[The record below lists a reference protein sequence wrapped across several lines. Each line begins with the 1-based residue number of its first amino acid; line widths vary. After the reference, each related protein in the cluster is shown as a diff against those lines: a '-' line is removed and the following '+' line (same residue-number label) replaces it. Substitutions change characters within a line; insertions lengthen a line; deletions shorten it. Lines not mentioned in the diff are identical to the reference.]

1 MPEGIIT
8 TRDVRPTKDGR
19 GLEVVATLD
28 AGEVVPGM
36 FVHIP
41 LNGMLNLTV
50 PVAAVTHESDNHL
63 RLVLDCGGE
72 AGDAGLIAAFNFDSE
87 TLWVLETGER

>member
-8 TRDVRPTKDGR
+8 TRDVRPTADGR
-19 GLEVVATLD
+19 DLEVVATLD

-50 PVAAVTHESDNHL
+50 PVAEVTRECDNQL
-63 RLVLDCGGE
+63 RLVLDCGG
-72 AGDAGLIAAFNFDSE
+72 DADLIAAFNFESE
-87 TLWVLETGER
+87 TLWVLATGEH

>member
-8 TRDVRPTKDGR
+8 TRDVRPTTDGR
-19 GLEVVATLD
+19 ALEVVATLD

-50 PVAAVTHESDNHL
+50 PVAEVTHESNGQL

-72 AGDAGLIAAFNFDSE
+72 AGDAELIAAFNFESE
-87 TLWVLETGER
+87 TLWVLATGER